1 MNKHDLTI
9 TLRPVPPFSDIM
21 RHFQGTLWFGK
32 IKGKYRGEWTVLAM
46 EIKDGVQQ
54 EIIISSGI
62 LDSIFE
68 HGELL

>member
-1 MNKHDLTI
+1 
-9 TLRPVPPFSDIM
+9 
-21 RHFQGTLWFGK
+21 
-32 IKGKYRGEWTVLAM
+32 M

-68 HGELL
+68 HGELANSKKAID